1 MGKIELDD
9 FVKQYEAIEEII
21 SFEDKI
27 SEITSD
33 TRKNVYENYS
43 LDLKN
48 YLLTIENLVKEH
60 KENIRNIIVSEY
72 ENLHNNT

>member
-1 MGKIELDD
+1 MEKIELDD

-48 YLLTIENLVKEH
+48 YLLSIDNLVKKH

-72 ENLHNNT
+72 ENLQNNF

>member
-1 MGKIELDD
+1 MKKIELDD

-43 LDLKN
+43 LDINN
-48 YLLTIENLVKEH
+48 YLSLIENLVKEH
-60 KENIRNIIVSEY
+60 KENIRNIITPEY
-72 ENLHNNT
+72 EELQNNI